1 MRKYLTCSVRWN
13 MPGNPAHGLQDL
25 YAASI
30 IVIAATGDPG
40 QRLILAVLAQDVF
53 FSTQLK
59 DSASGKWLGGPQVLL
74 QGTMNGNVTDVIVIM
89 NA

>member
-1 MRKYLTCSVRWN
+1 MSAELT
-13 MPGNPAHGLQDL
+13 PPYDPAQML
-25 YAASI
+25 S
-30 IVIAATGDPG
+30 
-40 QRLILAVLAQDVF
+40 LAVLAQDVF

-74 QGTMNGNVTDVIVIM
+74 QGTMSGNVTDVIVIM